1 MSRAR
6 VASQVVSQTVVE
18 LRMVS
23 GWLAD
28 RKSSAGFLVDFE
40 TEPVPDVLESYTF
53 SGVAVL

>member
-1 MSRAR
+1 M
-6 VASQVVSQTVVE
+6 SQTVVE